1 MFKQGNEHLFKEIR
15 RKIAPCANGSADKDP
30 AARVP
35 PDGSG
40 GDGQAMQQLQSGFD
54 ELRHKHTQM
63 EAKLH
68 DKDSEQRYLVARM
81 LQDQEEHQA
90 LESRVSTMM
99 RILNQACLC
108 WTWPCWVQAERP
120 IALSRARAPS
130 LCSCQP

>member
-15 RKIAPCANGSADKDP
+15 RKIAPCANGPADKDP

-40 GDGQAMQQLQSGFD
+40 GDGQAMLQLQSDFD

-90 LESRVSTMM
+90 LGVGDHLDVSGKRRSSVM
-99 RILNQACLC
+99 RAHGGENDA
-108 WTWPCWVQAERP
+108 V
-120 IALSRARAPS
+120 
-130 LCSCQP
+130 